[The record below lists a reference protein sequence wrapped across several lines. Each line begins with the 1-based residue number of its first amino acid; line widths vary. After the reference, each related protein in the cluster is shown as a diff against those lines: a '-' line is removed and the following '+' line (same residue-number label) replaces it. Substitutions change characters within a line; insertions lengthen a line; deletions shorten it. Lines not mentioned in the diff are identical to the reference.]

1 MAQVPSVPFFDPFS
15 ASIDDVYSNKIG
27 QPPRRSEWQKI
38 SPNGNVVTPQGTTF
52 NIFPP
57 SNMTLVD
64 SRIYM
69 EAKIKV
75 STITNAAVT
84 ALAPAGALRAYPLNL
99 AITQSNVVINSGGSF
114 ITNNS
119 ELIYAMQHTIPQDD
133 QNDYG
138 TPTAPD
144 MSGDLRI
151 YGGDQA
157 HLDFLHGSPF
167 VGQLFTDGVGT
178 TVQNVGGAGCG
189 YGTRNTNIVNEV
201 KSAANVAGVK
211 EFVVHEPLLNSVL
224 GDTVTQKALVNIS
237 KMEITLL
244 FDPNLTSI
252 WSTFGIGDG
261 VTTEGERAFH
271 PLTVEITDM
280 VLWVHY
286 VTSNLTTVP
295 SPFIVPFKQYTFN
308 RFPQTLTTIANNQAT
323 TITNITMNTVPTFI
337 YFYIRPQR
345 NDFVRSGVVTGGA
358 TFNAGTSV
366 GQGFGRIT
374 NLTVNVGT
382 SLGHLSQMNELALY
396 QLSRENGLKRK
407 DLHHTQKMGS
417 VIIIDCL
424 KDLGLIPGK
433 NLYLPL
439 EFVFQSRIAGSMPTF
454 ADNAAINACVP
465 GISNYEAV
473 VLAVFDG
480 KVSITPDGC
489 YSSLGFAE
497 IDENNA
503 AATEASGDVK
513 SELAPEPNPSGS
525 GFHNHGGKITW
536 NGVWKV
542 FKKVGS
548 VGKKGLDIAAQMSG
562 DPRIQA
568 ASMAANAIA
577 NAASGQGYHKRRK
590 TGRGLLMA

>member
-1 MAQVPSVPFFDPFS
+1 MAQVPSVPVFDPYS

-69 EAKIKV
+69 EARITVK
-75 STITNAAVT
+75 TIAGGT
-84 ALAPAGALRAYPLNL
+84 AQQPAGALRPYPLNL

-119 ELIYAMQHTIPQDD
+119 ELIYPMQHTIPRDEQ
-133 QNDYG
+133 YEYA

-144 MSGDLRI
+144 FTGDLRT
-151 YGGDQA
+151 YAVDQGR
-157 HLDFLHGSPF
+157 LDYIPGSPF
-167 VGQLFTDGVGT
+167 VGQVFTDGKDDPIDQIGGGGVGFGSRNICLT
-178 TVQNVGGAGCG
+178 NSADSGAGNVGM
-189 YGTRNTNIVNEV
+189 
-201 KSAANVAGVK
+201 K
-211 EFVVHEPLLNSVL
+211 EFTVHEPLLNSVL
-224 GDTVTQKALVNIS
+224 GDATTQKALVNIS

-244 FDPNLTSI
+244 FDPDLSSL
-252 WSTFGIGDG
+252 WSTFGIGNGD
-261 VTTEGERAFH
+261 TTEPLKLFH
-271 PLTVEITDM
+271 PITVKIEEIY
-280 VLWVHY
+280 LWVHY
-286 VTSNLTTVP
+286 ITSNLTTVP
-295 SPFIVPFKQYTFN
+295 SPFICPFKQYTFN
-308 RFPQTLTTIANNQAT
+308 RYAQPPSIFNPGTAT

-345 NDFVRSGVVTGGA
+345 NDFVRTGLVNA
-358 TFNAGTSV
+358 ETPFNAGTPV
-366 GQGFGRIT
+366 GQAFARIL

-382 SLGHLSQMNELALY
+382 SLGHLSQMNEIALY

-407 DLHHTQKMGS
+407 NIHNWRRMGAL
-417 VIIIDCL
+417 VIIDCL

-439 EFVFQSRIAGSMPTF
+439 EFVFQTSIPTSLPVFNQSAAF
-454 ADNAAINACVP
+454 AAVRP
-465 GISNYEAV
+465 GVSNWEAV

-503 AATEASGDVK
+503 MATEASGDVK
-513 SELAPEPNPSGS
+513 SELAPEPNPGGS
-525 GFHNHGGKITW
+525 GFHNHGGKVTW
-536 NGVWKV
+536 NGIWKV

-568 ASMAANAIA
+568 ASMAANAIS
-577 NAASGQGYHKRRK
+577 NAVSGQGYHKRRK